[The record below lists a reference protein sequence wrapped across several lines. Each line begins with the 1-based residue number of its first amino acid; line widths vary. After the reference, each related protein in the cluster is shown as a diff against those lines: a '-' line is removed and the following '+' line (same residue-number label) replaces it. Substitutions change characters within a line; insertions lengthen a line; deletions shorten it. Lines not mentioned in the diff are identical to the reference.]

1 MGGSSRQPLSSIP
14 GFSTNSGRVSRR
26 SRETLA
32 DADVRTAAVTRYIA
46 AIPMIEGFKNR
57 WRVRTAIKCRR
68 TGVRWNFNG
77 SFSPEPVDI
86 DASNNSARAEIFPSV
101 QSETLFGFLSGAPGL
116 TVILKVLTRH
126 TAFETDAIGEIE
138 AVAKRSYRVARRR
151 QFLRRQKRRSIRL
164 RRR

>member
-1 MGGSSRQPLSSIP
+1 
-14 GFSTNSGRVSRR
+14 
-26 SRETLA
+26 
-32 DADVRTAAVTRYIA
+32 
-46 AIPMIEGFKNR
+46 MIEGFKNR
-57 WRVRTAIKCRR
+57 WRLRTAIKCRR

>member
-32 DADVRTAAVTRYIA
+32 DADVHTAAVTRYIA

-57 WRVRTAIKCRR
+57 WRLRTAIKCRR

-77 SFSPEPVDI
+77 SFSPEPLDI
-86 DASNNSARAEIFPSV
+86 NASNNSARAEIFPSV

-116 TVILKVLTRH
+116 TVI
-126 TAFETDAIGEIE
+126 
-138 AVAKRSYRVARRR
+138 
-151 QFLRRQKRRSIRL
+151 
-164 RRR
+164 